1 MWALLAVENLS
12 NVSSKL
18 AVASLHLANDS
29 LDDTGT
35 SPYLSTYLTPSNI
48 VAVVS
53 FIISLGSA
61 YYTWKTYK
69 IKEGQEIDRKK
80 EMRKA
85 NLSAQLIRR
94 RSQDGK
100 TSDFSLRIINNGKAK
115 AKDIKIWADD
125 KPLFQYPPFRW
136 VPLSEKDLLSEL
148 GPGTPWEIPL
158 EYCIGFS
165 ANFRIKINW
174 LDDSDE
180 SGLYEQSLVP
190 AMQ

>member
-1 MWALLAVENLS
+1 M
-12 NVSSKL
+12 
-18 AVASLHLANDS
+18 VAEEYNDPAGVYKVQ
-29 LDDTGT
+29 TFGT
-35 SPYLSTYLTPSNI
+35 LQTPSNI

-53 FIISLGSA
+53 IIISLGSA

-100 TSDFSLRIINNGKAK
+100 TSDYSLRIINNAKAK
-115 AKDIKIWADD
+115 AKDIKILADD
-125 KPLFQYPPFRW
+125 KPLSQYPPFRW
-136 VPLSEKDLLSEL
+136 VPLSENDLLSEL
-148 GPGTPWEIPL
+148 GPGTQWEIPL

-174 LDDSDE
+174 SDDSDE